1 MNKRSETSRSLQPL
15 THELI
20 FIIPFVLISAH
31 VFVGFRKEENYL
43 ELFLRKGYLTEF
55 GFTVL
60 VSLLTL
66 IYVKYMSRWIERAT
80 RLDRWGKLFAQV
92 VCCVLGTVLL
102 AFACST
108 LYYGLQSIHIS
119 DTVYFDSYLLP
130 IVLFILLINLWY
142 TNGLTT
148 IDWNSGQ
155 EEELIDRKLK
165 TLHGEIVQQE
175 LAQYAEENDV
185 ILVSISDGAHFA
197 KNLAGE
203 IVFWNYNIRESIKQL
218 PANDYFKAGR
228 SQIVHRK
235 VIEQIEKDVVTH
247 QLTLILKEPLNT
259 RISIPTT
266 YFEAFTN
273 WWYYGSSP
281 NACTSGER

>member
-15 THELI
+15 TSELI

-31 VFVGFRKEENYL
+31 VFVGFRQEENYL
-43 ELFLRKGYLTEF
+43 ELFLKKGYWPAF

-60 VSLLTL
+60 ISSLTL
-66 IYVKYMSRWIERAT
+66 IYVKYMSRQIERAT
-80 RLDRWGKLFAQV
+80 RLDKWGKLFAQV
-92 VCCVLGTVLL
+92 VFCVLGTVLL

-108 LYYGLQSIHIS
+108 LYFGLHGIHIS

-142 TNGLTT
+142 TNGWTT
-148 IDWNSGQ
+148 IDWTSGQ
-155 EEELIDRKLK
+155 QKELAGDKLK

-175 LAQYAEENDV
+175 LAQYAEENDI
-185 ILVSISDGAHFA
+185 ILVSISNGAHFA
-197 KNLAGE
+197 RNLAGE
-203 IVFWNYNIRESIKQL
+203 IVYWNYNIRESIKQL
-218 PANDYFKAGR
+218 PANEYFKAGR

-247 QLTLILKEPLNT
+247 QLTLILKAPLST

-281 NACTSGER
+281 DAWASEER

>member
-15 THELI
+15 TRELI

-43 ELFLRKGYLTEF
+43 ELFLRKGYSTEF

-80 RLDRWGKLFAQV
+80 RLDKWGKLFAQV
-92 VCCVLGTVLL
+92 ICCVLGAVLL

-108 LYYGLQSIHIS
+108 LYYGLQGIHIS
-119 DTVYFDSYLLP
+119 DTTYFDSYLLP

-148 IDWNSGQ
+148 IDWESGQ
-155 EEELIDRKLK
+155 QEELFDGKLK
-165 TLHGEIVQQE
+165 KLHGEIVQQE
-175 LAQYAEENDV
+175 IAEYAQQNDI

-218 PANDYFKAGR
+218 PANDYFKASR

-235 VIEQIEKDVVTH
+235 IIEQIEQDVVRH
-247 QLTLILKEPLNT
+247 RLTLILKAPLST
-259 RISIPTT
+259 RISIPST

-273 WWYYGSSP
+273 WWYYESSP
-281 NACTSGER
+281 DAWASEEP